1 MRCTVLI
8 GDDHQVVLEGL
19 RRILDRAGF
28 QIVGEASDGRALVE
42 AADRLRP
49 DVVVADITMPLLN
62 GVEAARQIRARN
74 RRVKIVFFTMHPEP
88 MYAVEAVSA
97 GGFGSGYVL
106 KDSGGKELIAAIQEA
121 LRGRTYVTRSLAE
134 PVMEALESRH
144 RRVGGES
151 QRLTP
156 RQREVLQLLAEGRS
170 DKQLA
175 AVLRI
180 SVRTVEFHKSSI
192 KQKLGIQSIAELARY
207 AAKVGIVA

>member
-8 GDDHQVVLEGL
+8 GDDHQVVREGL
-19 RRILDRAGF
+19 RRILDYPGF
-28 QIVGEASDGRALVE
+28 EIVGEVGDGRALVE
-42 AADRLRP
+42 AAARLRP
-49 DVVVADITMPLLN
+49 DVIVTDITMPLLN

-74 RRVKIVFFTMHPEP
+74 RRVRIVFLTMHPDP
-88 MYAVEAVSA
+88 MYAVEAISA
-97 GGFGSGYVL
+97 GGSGSGYVL
-106 KDSGGKELIAAIQEA
+106 KDSAVKELIAAIQEA
-121 LRGRTYVTRSLAE
+121 LRGRTYVTKSLAE
-134 PVMEALESRH
+134 PVMEALVSR
-144 RRVGGES
+144 RQRVGDKS
-151 QRLTP
+151 RRLTP

-192 KQKLGIQSIAELARY
+192 KQKLGVQSIAELARY

>member
-19 RRILDRAGF
+19 RRILDRHGF
-28 QIVGEASDGRALVE
+28 QIVGEVGDGRALVE
-42 AADRLRP
+42 AAARLRP

-88 MYAVEAVSA
+88 MYAVEAISA
-97 GGFGSGYVL
+97 GGAGSGYVL
-106 KDSGGKELIAAIQEA
+106 KDSAGKELIAAIQEA
-121 LRGRTYVTRSLAE
+121 LRGRTYVTRSMAE
-134 PVMEALESRH
+134 PVKEALLSR
-144 RRVGGES
+144 RRAGDEF

-175 AVLRI
+175 AVLKI
-180 SVRTVEFHKSSI
+180 SVRTVEFHKSCI
-192 KQKLGIQSIAELARY
+192 KQKLGVQSIAELARY
-207 AAKVGIVA
+207 ATRTGIVD

>member
-28 QIVGEASDGRALVE
+28 QIVGEVSDGRALVE
-42 AADRLRP
+42 AAARLRP

-62 GVEAARQIRARN
+62 GVEAARQIRACN
-74 RRVKIVFFTMHPEP
+74 RKVKIVFLTMHPEP
-88 MYAVEAVSA
+88 MYAIAAIRA
-97 GGFGSGYVL
+97 GGSGSGYVL
-106 KDSGGKELIAAIQEA
+106 KDSAGKELIAAIQEA

-134 PVMEALESRH
+134 PVMEALGSHR
-144 RRVGGES
+144 RRVGDES
-151 QRLTP
+151 RRLTP

-175 AVLRI
+175 AALRI

-192 KQKLGIQSIAELARY
+192 KQKLGLQSIAELARY